1 MANYKITDTG
11 NGLRLHI
18 KNSFYD
24 LTYMSARMLAAA
36 LNKALEAHKKK
47 GESK

>member
-24 LTYMSARMLAAA
+24 LTYMSAKMLTVA

>member
-1 MANYKITDTG
+1 MGNYRITDTG

-24 LTYMSARMLAAA
+24 LTYMSAKMLSIA
-36 LNKALEAHKKK
+36 LSKALEAHKKK
-47 GESK
+47 GETK